1 EHQDEFCAEVLHRVF
16 DASQF
21 VASKLVVAAML
32 TLHEIAGNAN
42 DEELAKPLV
51 EDDLRRDPRVGAHD
65 DGGIG
70 VLTGCQLLPN
80 VRAAIPHQ
88 VAEASSGVKLIP
100 LQQEGEGIVG
110 ADRFLLCRIGG
121 QRRGGDGEGNKG
133 SQKKAFSSLH
143 ISPPISLYV
152 RYRARSLARWRSRCH
167 PRAGRAS
174 VTGPW
179 ARPRRS
185 ARDRRGGSPRRCP
198 CSRGGARCRACA
210 RP

>member
-1 EHQDEFCAEVLHRVF
+1 
-16 DASQF
+16 
-21 VASKLVVAAML
+21 ML

-133 SQKKAFSSLH
+133 SQKQAFSSLH

-152 RYRARSLARWRSRCH
+152 RYRARSLARLAASLPPARGPRLRSRGRGLRPAEQYEVVAVDH
-167 PRAGRAS
+167 LVAALGERAL
-174 VTGPW
+174 
-179 ARPRRS
+179 
-185 ARDRRGGSPRRCP
+185 
-198 CSRGGARCRACA
+198 GARVEVEVTRGVERVGDPVLAVREA
-210 RP
+210 VTV